1 MAMKA
6 GEGRGSDPD
15 LWRGPSRLQ
24 NYKELLIR
32 GLLATCAYIS
42 ILTTVGIVFV
52 LVYEASKFFREISV
66 FRFLTSTNWSAQ
78 FADPEFGI
86 IVLANATL
94 VITGIALLVALPIG
108 LGAAIFLS
116 DYASTRLRKVLKPIL
131 EILAGVPTIVYG
143 FFALTFV
150 TPLLK
155 GDVISWFAPISSLG
169 TFNALSAGLVMGVMI
184 IPTVA
189 SVSED
194 ALYAVPRGLR
204 EGAYALGAT
213 KYETVTKVVVPA
225 ALSGITAAFILGMS
239 RAIGETMIVA
249 VAAGNLPN
257 LSWNPTES
265 MQTMTAYI
273 VNVASG
279 ENPAGT
285 LQYQTIFAVG
295 LTLFLMTLA
304 LNVISHFFVRRYQ
317 EDY

>member
-1 MAMKA
+1 MRT
-6 GEGRGSDPD
+6 GGDGRGRNPD
-15 LWRGPSRLQ
+15 LWGGQSRVQ
-24 NYKELLIR
+24 NYKETFIK

-42 ILTTVGIVFV
+42 ILTTVGIVFI
-52 LVYEASKFFREISV
+52 LVYEAFKFFREISV
-66 FRFLTSTNWSAQ
+66 FEFLTTTSWSAN

-86 IVLANATL
+86 IVLLNATL
-94 VITGIALLVALPIG
+94 VITSIALLVSLPIG

-116 DYASTRLRKVLKPIL
+116 DYASTRVRKVLKPIL

-155 GDVISWFAPISSLG
+155 GDIISWFAPLSGIG

-239 RAIGETMIVA
+239 RAIGETMIAA
-249 VAAGNLPN
+249 VAAGQLAN
-257 LSWNPTES
+257 LSWDVREP

-273 VNVASG
+273 VNVAGG
-279 ENPAGT
+279 ENPVGT

-295 LTLFLMTLA
+295 LTLFLITLA

>member
-1 MAMKA
+1 MAMRA
-6 GEGRGSDPD
+6 GENGGRNPD
-15 LWRGPSRLQ
+15 LWRGASGVQ
-24 NYKELLIR
+24 KYKELFIK

-52 LVYEASKFFREISV
+52 LVYEASKFFREVPITDFIFSA
-66 FRFLTSTNWSAQ
+66 SWSAQ
-78 FADPEFGI
+78 FSDPEYGI

-94 VITGIALLVALPIG
+94 LITGIALAVALPIG
-108 LGAAIFLS
+108 LGAAIYLS
-116 DYASTRLRKVLKPIL
+116 EYASRRARKVLKPIL
-131 EILAGVPTIVYG
+131 EVLAGVPTIVYG

-150 TPLLK
+150 TPLLR
-155 GDVISWFAPISSLG
+155 GDVISWFAPFSNLAI
-169 TFNALSAGLVMGVMI
+169 FNALSAGLVMGIMI

-213 KYETVTKVVVPA
+213 KYETVTRVIVPA
-225 ALSGITAAFILGMS
+225 ALSGITASFILGMS
-239 RAIGETMIVA
+239 RAIGETMIA
-249 VAAGNLPN
+249 ALAAGQLAN

-285 LQYQTIFAVG
+285 IQYQTIFAVG
-295 LTLFLMTLA
+295 LSLFVMTLV
-304 LNVISHFFVRRYQ
+304 LNIISHFFVRRYQ

>member
-1 MAMKA
+1 MAINA
-6 GEGRGSDPD
+6 GESRRGSPD
-15 LWRGPSRLQ
+15 LWRGQTRFQS
-24 NYKELLIR
+24 YKEIFIK
-32 GLLATCAYIS
+32 GVLATCAYIS
-42 ILTTVGIVFV
+42 ILTTIGIVFV
-52 LVYEASKFFREISV
+52 LVYEASKFFREVSV
-66 FRFLTSTNWSAQ
+66 FKFLFSTKWSAN
-78 FADPEFGI
+78 FADPEYGI

-94 VITGIALLVALPIG
+94 LITGIALLVALPIG

-116 DYASTRLRKVLKPIL
+116 DYASPGVRKVLKPIL

-150 TPLLK
+150 TPLLR
-155 GDVISWFAPISSLG
+155 GDIIPWFAPLEKLAI
-169 TFNALSAGLVMGVMI
+169 FNALSAGLVMGIMI

-194 ALYAVPRGLR
+194 ALHAVPRGLR

-225 ALSGITAAFILGMS
+225 ALSGITASFILGMS

-249 VAAGNLPN
+249 VAAGNLPT

-285 LQYQTIFAVG
+285 TQFQTIFAVG
-295 LTLFLMTLA
+295 LTLFLMTLV
-304 LNVISHFFVRRYQ
+304 LNIISHFFVRRYQ

>member
-1 MAMKA
+1 MAMKT
-6 GEGRGSDPD
+6 GESSRNQD
-15 LWRGPSRLQ
+15 LWRGTSRFQ
-24 NYKELLIR
+24 GYKETFIK

-52 LVYEASKFFREISV
+52 LVFEAAKFFREVSV
-66 FRFLTSTNWSAQ
+66 FRFIFSTSWSAQ
-78 FADPEFGI
+78 FAEPEYGI
-86 IVLANATL
+86 IVLMSATL
-94 VITGIALLVALPIG
+94 VITAIALAVALPVG
-108 LGAAIFLS
+108 LGAAIYLS
-116 DYASTRLRKVLKPIL
+116 DYASAQLRKVLKPIL
-131 EILAGVPTIVYG
+131 EVLAGVPTIVYG

-155 GDVISWFAPISSLG
+155 GEIIPWFAPFPNLG
-169 TFNALSAGLVMGVMI
+169 VFNALSAGLVMGIMI

-189 SVSED
+189 SISED
-194 ALYAVPRGLR
+194 ALHAVPRGLR

-213 KYETVTKVVVPA
+213 KYETVTRVVVPA
-225 ALSGITAAFILGMS
+225 ALSGITASFILGMS
-239 RAIGETMIVA
+239 RAIGETMIAA
-249 VAAGNLPN
+249 VAAGQLAN
-257 LSWNPTES
+257 LSLNPTES

-285 LQYQTIFAVG
+285 VQYQTIFAVG

-304 LNVISHFFVRRYQ
+304 LNIISHFFVRRYQ